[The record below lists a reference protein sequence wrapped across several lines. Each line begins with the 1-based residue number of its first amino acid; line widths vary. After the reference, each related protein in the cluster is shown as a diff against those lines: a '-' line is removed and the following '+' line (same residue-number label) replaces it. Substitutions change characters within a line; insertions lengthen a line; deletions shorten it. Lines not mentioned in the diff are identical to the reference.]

1 MSTMTMVLTCVQSN
15 HQMHHHLLIL
25 STTCP
30 VAHKYYQFD
39 FLKPILHTAPL
50 IDSTVATVTIFY
62 FGLIIVCGGT
72 RSGHNG
78 TRGMTVA
85 AMVIGARVG

>member
-1 MSTMTMVLTCVQSN
+1 MFNQITKCITICRFYQQLVQLLTR
-15 HQMHHHLLIL
+15 
-25 STTCP
+25 
-30 VAHKYYQFD
+30 YYQFD

-62 FGLIIVCGGT
+62 FELIIVCGGT

-85 AMVIGARVG
+85 AMIIGAQVG